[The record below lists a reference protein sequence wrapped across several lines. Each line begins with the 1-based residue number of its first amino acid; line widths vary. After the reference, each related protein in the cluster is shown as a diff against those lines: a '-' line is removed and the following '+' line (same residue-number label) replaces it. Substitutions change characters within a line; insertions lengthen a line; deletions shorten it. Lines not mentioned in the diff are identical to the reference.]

1 MLGAL
6 GGIHGCIDMKITVLF
21 VVITSMLYHNWTD
34 MGVDNER
41 VHLDKIKNSRGFLEK
56 VKE

>member
-1 MLGAL
+1 
-6 GGIHGCIDMKITVLF
+6 MKITVLF

-41 VHLDKIKNSRGFLEK
+41 VHLDKIKNSQGLLEK